1 MKDNWNFQKAI
12 LYLGLI
18 VVLIF
23 SNSEVGLLKIIAALL
38 ASKII
43 LIDG

>member
-12 LYLGLI
+12 MYL
-18 VVLIF
+18 VLLVILMF
-23 SNSEVGLLKIIAALL
+23 CNSEVGLLKIIDALL
-38 ASKII
+38 ISKII